1 MGLHFEIVNA
11 NVVTS
16 KATNQTTRKIKV
28 SLEANVQALAI

>member
-11 NVVTS
+11 NLGTS

-28 SLEANVQALAI
+28 